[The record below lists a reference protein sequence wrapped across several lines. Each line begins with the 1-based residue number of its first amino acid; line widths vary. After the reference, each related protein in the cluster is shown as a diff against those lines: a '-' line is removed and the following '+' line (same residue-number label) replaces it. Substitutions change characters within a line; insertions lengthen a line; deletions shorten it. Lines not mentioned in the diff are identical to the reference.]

1 MAHIELP
8 EDIPGIRGLLNVNP
22 AAAIPMK
29 QLAEVLLRG
38 DSTLTQIERELIAT
52 HVSRVNECEFCAK
65 SHGSIVSYLAADDG
79 ALVDAVRADLI
90 RAPLSPKM
98 KLLLTIAEKVAR
110 NARLVEAEDVEAAKR
125 EGATDLEVH
134 DTVLIA
140 GAFCLYNKYVDGL
153 GAIEWDSDEMY
164 EKRARMTADEGY
176 FSEMDYL
183 DEMGRS

>member
-1 MAHIELP
+1 
-8 EDIPGIRGLLNVNP
+8 
-22 AAAIPMK
+22 
-29 QLAEVLLRG
+29 
-38 DSTLTQIERELIAT
+38 
-52 HVSRVNECEFCAK
+52 
-65 SHGSIVSYLAADDG
+65 
-79 ALVDAVRADLI
+79 
-90 RAPLSPKM
+90 M

-140 GAFCLYNKYVDGL
+140 GAFCLCNKYVDGL